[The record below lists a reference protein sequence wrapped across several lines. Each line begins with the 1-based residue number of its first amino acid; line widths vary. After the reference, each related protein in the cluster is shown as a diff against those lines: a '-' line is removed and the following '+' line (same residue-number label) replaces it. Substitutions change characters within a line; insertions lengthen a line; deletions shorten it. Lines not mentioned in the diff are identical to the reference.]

1 MRAPQLFSH
10 GALAVRENRKIVLEF
25 TAFDSRPVAF
35 HENPT
40 PVKDFH

>member
-10 GALAVRENRKIVLEF
+10 GALDDGTWDDVVLEF